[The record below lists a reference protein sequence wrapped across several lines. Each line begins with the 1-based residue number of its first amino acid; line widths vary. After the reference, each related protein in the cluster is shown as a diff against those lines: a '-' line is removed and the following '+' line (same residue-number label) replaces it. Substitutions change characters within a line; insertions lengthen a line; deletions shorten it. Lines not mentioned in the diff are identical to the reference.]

1 MNIFK
6 RRRATCPTTS
16 NRQAGEASDEY
27 AYRLACEFIS
37 PDQWGGHHTFEDF
50 VAKAHL
56 MDQPRI
62 LELGTRRSLPE
73 VSTRHSRFFPN
84 AGEYLGTDIEAG
96 VDVDF
101 TADVHRLTKVTGEE
115 QFDIILTEAGFEHF
129 KYPHLAAHEIMKALK
144 VGGLVFVQTHQ
155 TFPIHAVPHDYFRFS
170 TDALRSL
177 FGAGMG
183 MKVHS
188 ANYASPAS
196 IYSRVDP
203 QGRKAP
209 AFLHVHIFAEK
220 VASTPAEFVYEYD
233 CEP

>member
-1 MNIFK
+1 MNFFHRSHQQSSTGTD
-6 RRRATCPTTS
+6 RRPKEST
-16 NRQAGEASDEY
+16 DEY

-50 VAKAHL
+50 LAKVHA
-56 MDQPRI
+56 MDKPRI
-62 LELGTRRSLPE
+62 LELGTRRTVPE
-73 VSTRHSRFFPN
+73 LSTRHSRFFPD
-84 AGEYLGTDIEAG
+84 AGEYLGTDIEKG

-115 QFDIILTEAGFEHF
+115 SFDIILTDAGFEHF

-170 TDALRSL
+170 TDALCSL
-177 FGAGMG
+177 FGAAMG
-183 MKVHS
+183 MKVHTTS
-188 ANYASPAS
+188 YASPAA

-203 QGRKAP
+203 MGRKSP
-209 AFLHVHIFAEK
+209 AFLHVNIFAEK
-220 VASTPAEFVYEYD
+220 VARTPAEYVYEWD